1 MSAETAA
8 NIGGNDV
15 MDEVRL
21 TTGQVA
27 RMQSGVVSVVET
39 PAKEPAHHYKMT
51 VQHPTGGLCD
61 VRAAEH
67 GACMLFLGQLEK
79 LGYAMR
85 NMVRMP
91 GTAR

>member
-1 MSAETAA
+1 M
-8 NIGGNDV
+8 

-21 TTGQVA
+21 TTGQTA
-27 RMQSGVVSVVET
+27 RLHDGVVSVVEA
-39 PAKEPAHHYKMT
+39 PAKERPHHYKMT
-51 VQHPTGGLCD
+51 VQHPASGSLLD

-67 GACMLFLGQLEK
+67 GACMAFLAQLEA

-91 GTAR
+91 GAA

>member
-1 MSAETAA
+1 M
-8 NIGGNDV
+8 

-21 TTGQVA
+21 TTGQTA
-27 RMQSGVVSVVET
+27 RLQDGVVSVVEA
-39 PAKEPAHHYKMT
+39 PAKEQPHHYKMT
-51 VQHPTGGLCD
+51 AQHPVSGSLLD

-67 GACMLFLGQLEK
+67 GACMLFLAQLER

-91 GTAR
+91 GAA

>member
-1 MSAETAA
+1 
-8 NIGGNDV
+8 

-21 TTGQVA
+21 TTGQIA
-27 RMQSGVVSVVET
+27 RMQDGVVAVVGAAT
-39 PAKEPAHHYKMT
+39 KEPAHHYKMT
-51 VQHPTGGLCD
+51 VQHPTGSLLD

-67 GACMLFLGQLEK
+67 GTCMLFLAQLER

-85 NMVRMP
+85 NMAHMP

>member
-1 MSAETAA
+1 MAA

-27 RMQSGVVSVVET
+27 RMQGGVVSVVET

-79 LGYAMR
+79 LGYDMR

>member
-1 MSAETAA
+1 MAA

-21 TTGQVA
+21 TTGQIA
-27 RMQSGVVSVVET
+27 RMQGGVVSVVET
-39 PAKEPAHHYKMT
+39 PAKEQPHHYKMT
-51 VQHPTGGLCD
+51 VQHPTGSLLD
-61 VRAAEH
+61 VRAGEH
-67 GACMLFLGQLEK
+67 GACMLFLAQLEP

>member
-1 MSAETAA
+1 
-8 NIGGNDV
+8 

-21 TTGQVA
+21 TTGQMA
-27 RMQSGVVSVVET
+27 RMQDGVVSVVEAAT
-39 PAKEPAHHYKMT
+39 KEQPHHYKMT
-51 VQHPTGGLCD
+51 VQHPTGSLLD

-79 LGYAMR
+79 LGYDMR

>member
-1 MSAETAA
+1 M
-8 NIGGNDV
+8 

-21 TTGQVA
+21 TTGQMA
-27 RMQSGVVSVVET
+27 RMQDGVVSVVEAA
-39 PAKEPAHHYKMT
+39 AKERDPVPHHYKMT
-51 VQHPTGGLCD
+51 VQHPSGSLCD

-67 GACMLFLGQLEK
+67 GACMLFLAQLER

-91 GTAR
+91 GAAPL

>member
-1 MSAETAA
+1 MTLKH
-8 NIGGNDV
+8 V
-15 MDEVRL
+15 
-21 TTGQVA
+21 
-27 RMQSGVVSVVET
+27 SGS
-39 PAKEPAHHYKMT
+39 
-51 VQHPTGGLCD
+51 LLD

-91 GTAR
+91 GAAR

>member
-1 MSAETAA
+1 
-8 NIGGNDV
+8 

-21 TTGQVA
+21 TTGQMA
-27 RMQSGVVSVVET
+27 RMESGVVSVVVQAA
-39 PAKEPAHHYKMT
+39 AKEPAPHHYKMT
-51 VQHPTGGLCD
+51 VQHPTGGMLD

-67 GACMLFLGQLEK
+67 GACMAFLAQLES

-91 GTAR
+91 GVSPL